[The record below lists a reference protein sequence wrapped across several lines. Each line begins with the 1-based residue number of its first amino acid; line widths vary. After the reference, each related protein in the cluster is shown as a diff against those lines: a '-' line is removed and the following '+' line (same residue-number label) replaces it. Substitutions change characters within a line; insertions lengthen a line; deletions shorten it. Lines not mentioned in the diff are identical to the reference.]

1 MNLSMPRKFLLVF
14 LILSVVGV
22 FLAFRSLGGD
32 VTPSETPVS
41 PPEAEEVFE
50 DSADADGEEDAQ
62 ETLPSGWESHT
73 GIIYP
78 LGVSIY
84 MQGTHKLVTSEGE
97 LLLLLE
103 ASDEKLVVS
112 ESMSAEVQGSV
123 RRTTEGNQ
131 KIMRVEKIVFR

>member
-1 MNLSMPRKFLLVF
+1 MNLSIPRKYLFVFLVLAVAGLFLVF
-14 LILSVVGV
+14 R
-22 FLAFRSLGGD
+22 FLGRGA
-32 VTPSETPVS
+32 PSSEVPVS
-41 PPEAEEVFE
+41 PPETANTSEEGT
-50 DSADADGEEDAQ
+50 AAGGEEGPQ
-62 ETLPSGWESHT
+62 EPLPLGWESHT

-103 ASDEKLVVS
+103 ASDEKLLVS

-123 RRTTEGNQ
+123 RRTTEGDQ
-131 KIMRVEKIVFR
+131 KIMRVEKIIFR

>member
-1 MNLSMPRKFLLVF
+1 M
-14 LILSVVGV
+14 
-22 FLAFRSLGGD
+22 
-32 VTPSETPVS
+32 
-41 PPEAEEVFE
+41 
-50 DSADADGEEDAQ
+50 
-62 ETLPSGWESHT
+62 
-73 GIIYP
+73 
-78 LGVSIY
+78 
-84 MQGTHKLVTSEGE
+84 TSEGE

>member
-1 MNLSMPRKFLLVF
+1 MNLSIPRKYLFVF
-14 LILSVVGV
+14 SVLAVIG
-22 FLAFRSLGGD
+22 FYLAFISLDRG
-32 VTPSETPVS
+32 VLPSEVPVS
-41 PPEAEEVFE
+41 PPEAENVSE
-50 DSADADGEEDAQ
+50 DHADADSEGGAQ
-62 ETLPSGWESHT
+62 EPLPLGWESHT

-84 MQGTHKLVTSEGE
+84 MQGTHKLVTPEGE

>member
-1 MNLSMPRKFLLVF
+1 MNLSIPRKYLFVF
-14 LILSVVGV
+14 SVLAVAGF
-22 FLAFRSLGGD
+22 FLAFRFLDRS
-32 VTPSETPVS
+32 VPPSEVPVS
-41 PPEAEEVFE
+41 PPEAEEVSE
-50 DSADADGEEDAQ
+50 DSAAADREGEDQ
-62 ETLPSGWESHT
+62 EPLPPGWESYT

-97 LLLLLE
+97 LILLLE

-112 ESMSAEVQGSV
+112 ESMLAEVQGSV

-131 KIMRVEKIVFR
+131 KIMRVEKIIFR